1 MKASFAWRIGLAAAL
16 LIALLTGMLLREE
29 RQRRD
34 GREVL
39 LATEVVD
46 PRDLL
51 TGHYAALSLAEP
63 LAVGEACPPGSRDLF
78 GAAPSLTDRREP
90 PGWVALQRRGDH
102 DVAVGMAKSREAAL
116 RLGAVAVRGMLKCAA
131 PRAAKDGLE
140 GAPGQVVLDIGVS
153 RFHADQSMAEGIEAA
168 VRSSRADQR
177 PLVIVSVGTD
187 GRARLSGVVIGR
199 KRVMLSWF

>member
-1 MKASFAWRIGLAAAL
+1 MRAPFVWRIGLAAAL
-16 LIALLTGMLLREE
+16 LVALLTGVLLHEE
-29 RQRRD
+29 QLRQS

-39 LATEVVD
+39 LATELVD

-63 LAVGEACPPGSRDLF
+63 LTMGQACPPGSRDLF
-78 GAAPSLTDRREP
+78 AAAPSLFNRHESLD
-90 PGWVALQRRGDH
+90 WVALRRQGDH

-116 RLGAVAVRGMLKCAA
+116 RLGTVAVRGVLKCVA
-131 PRAAKDGLE
+131 PRSND
-140 GAPGQVVLDIGVS
+140 APGQVVLDIGVS

-168 VRSSRADQR
+168 IRSSRADLR
-177 PLVIVSVGTD
+177 PLVIVSVGSD
-187 GRARLSGVVIGR
+187 GRARLSGVAIAG

>member
-1 MKASFAWRIGLAAAL
+1 MKAPIAWRIGVVAAL
-16 LIALLTGMLLREE
+16 LIVLLTGMLLREE
-29 RQRRD
+29 QQRLA

-39 LATEVVD
+39 LATDLVD
-46 PRDLL
+46 PRDIL
-51 TGHYAALSLAEP
+51 TGQYAALSLAEP
-63 LAVGEACPPGSRDLF
+63 LAIGDACPPGSQDLF
-78 GAAPSLTDRREP
+78 NAAPLAGRREP
-90 PGWVALQRRGDH
+90 AGWVALRRRGDH

-116 RLGAVAVRGMLKCAA
+116 RLGSVAVRGVLKCVPA
-131 PRAAKDGLE
+131 RAASAGQD

-168 VRSSRADQR
+168 VRSSRADQK

-187 GRARLSGVVIGR
+187 GQARLSGVVIGG